1 MLKTR
6 LIPCLDV
13 ADGRVV
19 KGVNFVGLR
28 DAGDPVEAAARY
40 DAAGADEI
48 CFLDIHATHENR
60 GTMFDMVRR
69 TAEQCFIPLTV
80 GGGVRTVEDVRA
92 LLLAGAD
99 KVSFN
104 SAAVANPDVVRQAA
118 DHSAANALSV
128 RLMQKLCHPASGNC
142 SRMGAASP
150 QGLMR
155 LNLRK

>member
-48 CFLDIHATHENR
+48 CFLDIHAPTKTVAPCLIWCAARQSNVSSPNR
-60 GTMFDMVRR
+60 WRW
-69 TAEQCFIPLTV
+69 
-80 GGGVRTVEDVRA
+80 RA
-92 LLLAGAD
+92 HG
-99 KVSFN
+99 
-104 SAAVANPDVVRQAA
+104 
-118 DHSAANALSV
+118 
-128 RLMQKLCHPASGNC
+128 
-142 SRMGAASP
+142 
-150 QGLMR
+150 
-155 LNLRK
+155 

>member
-19 KGVNFVGLR
+19 KGVNFVGLH
-28 DAGDPVEAAARY
+28 DAGDPLRPPRDTMPRARTKFVFWTSS
-40 DAAGADEI
+40 DPR
-48 CFLDIHATHENR
+48 NR

-104 SAAVANPDVVRQAA
+104 SALWPIDVVVRPQIIL
-118 DHSAANALSV
+118 AANALSA
-128 RLMQKLCHPASGNC
+128 RLMQKPSPPANGNC
-142 SRMGAASP
+142 SRWGP
-150 QGLMR
+150 QTHR
-155 LNLRK
+155 D